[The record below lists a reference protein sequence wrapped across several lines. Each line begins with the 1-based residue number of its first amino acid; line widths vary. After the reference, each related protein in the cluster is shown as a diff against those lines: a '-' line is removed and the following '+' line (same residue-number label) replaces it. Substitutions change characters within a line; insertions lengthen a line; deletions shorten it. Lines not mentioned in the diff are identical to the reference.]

1 MENPLIAIVTTVW
14 GHDYVD
20 FYKNHVLPYT
30 RSVLPEGFLI
40 VCATTSEH
48 VSELSNV
55 VDAVFDCGVYSGQ
68 NKYDFV
74 WALDRHVMRIL
85 HEKGV
90 RRFVY
95 QNPDVIISEQAFLRM
110 RSTPSSVMTLPGI
123 RIWKDLFLTIYK
135 AFDDEILENA
145 LTVLHPITLSLA
157 RRGGYRRFSRGWP
170 QCVYDITPESIRC
183 QALHRH
189 PLMFDVPDG
198 YDWDSCPAGTVDYQF
213 LGSLGHPWSAY
224 DNLTSSDQGYV
235 LEFSGT
241 VPTIIYSHPPE
252 PDVDVD
258 AAIAAFARSSAC
270 DDLHRWFLETEYEW
284 RPRSTVTRAPG
295 DG

>member
-1 MENPLIAIVTTVW
+1 MANAPVAIITTVW
-14 GHDYVD
+14 GREYVD
-20 FYKNHVLPYT
+20 FYRNHVLPYT
-30 RSVLPEGFLI
+30 RRVLPEGFLI

-48 VSELSNV
+48 VDELRDQ
-55 VDAVFDCGVYSGQ
+55 VDAVFDCGTYGGQ

-74 WALDRHVMRIL
+74 WALDRHAMRIL
-85 HEKGV
+85 HGNGV

-95 QNPDVIISEQAFLRM
+95 QNPDVVISREAFLRI
-110 RSTPSSVMTLPGI
+110 RETSASVLTLPGI
-123 RIWKDLFLTIYK
+123 RIWKDLFLLIYK
-135 AFDDEILENA
+135 DFDDEVLENA

-170 QCVYDITPESIRC
+170 QCVYDITPERICC

-198 YDWDSCPAGTVDYQF
+198 YDWDACPPGTVDFRF
-213 LGSLGHPWSAY
+213 LGTLGHPRSRY

-241 VPTIIYSHPPE
+241 IPTVIHAHPPE
-252 PDVDVD
+252 ADVDVD
-258 AAIAAFARSSAC
+258 AAITAFAQSSAC

-284 RPRSTVTRAPG
+284 RPRFQAG
-295 DG
+295 